1 MLNMYRQVDPP
12 VDRRRVSKSI
22 SLRGLELACHLLQDS
37 LHTFSFALESFGLH
51 AMFPGASL
59 PSLLC
64 AALCLVSRAV
74 SPENLEHGEDKDSLV
89 SLSLTTPPAGDLEPI
104 NSSEEDRR
112 HASAVP
118 LDSGAS
124 FSASLLDASDTW
136 TEPDRL
142 RAGAK
147 HLYTHLN
154 GIQSGCMYLTSQI
167 IQICT

>member
-1 MLNMYRQVDPP
+1 M
-12 VDRRRVSKSI
+12 S
-22 SLRGLELACHLLQDS
+22 
-37 LHTFSFALESFGLH
+37 
-51 AMFPGASL
+51 PGATL

-74 SPENLEHGEDKDSLV
+74 SSENLEHGEDKDSLV

-154 GIQSGCMYLTSQI
+154 GIQSRCMYLTSQI
-167 IQICT
+167 IQIFDSGAPVIRVIFSAIEIYALCINHISINAWFGKYLKGCKKI